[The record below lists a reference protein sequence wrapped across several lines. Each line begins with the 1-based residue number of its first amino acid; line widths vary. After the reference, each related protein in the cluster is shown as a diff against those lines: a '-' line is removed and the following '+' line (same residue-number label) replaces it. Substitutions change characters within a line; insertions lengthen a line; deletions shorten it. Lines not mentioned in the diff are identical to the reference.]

1 MSLLVG
7 CLPREGN
14 KDMKN
19 GTRKWLFCAVLV
31 VLLAGLTGMAAAKE
45 LLIGNM
51 QDISGP
57 TSVWGNAVTRGAEIA
72 IEKINAAGGI
82 DGAMLK
88 LVTMDTK
95 ANVQEAIKGYNSL
108 VSSGVVAVVG
118 PPVSNIGLAL
128 GPIANKAGVPVVGS
142 FIDPRVTVGEDGKPH
157 AAMFLMQPS
166 SIQYSEIMA
175 SYTIDV
181 LGLKKVGVLYDQS
194 NAFAVSLMKPYVDYI
209 KAAGGEIVSEQVYT
223 KGDKDFKTQL
233 LKIKDAG
240 ADCLY
245 FPNYIQDAVLA
256 MNQRKQVGLDVPVIG
271 GLDFA
276 PPFASLV
283 NDPEATNDIYLANNF
298 SETEPQLKEV
308 WEIYKTKYGEDPV
321 NKVFL
326 GYDKVLLI
334 REAMKLG
341 GGTSAAQVMA
351 GLSQVKDLQG
361 TTGVLT
367 ISPGTHQPV
376 GLSMVMYKIE
386 KGKYVE
392 LGRYVPEKHK

>member
-1 MSLLVG
+1 
-7 CLPREGN
+7 
-14 KDMKN
+14 MKN

-128 GPIANKAGVPVVGS
+128 GPIANRAGVPVVGS

-351 GLSQVKDLQG
+351 GLSQVKELQG

-367 ISPGTHQPV
+367 ISPETHQPV

>member
-1 MSLLVG
+1 
-7 CLPREGN
+7 
-14 KDMKN
+14 MKN
-19 GTRKWLFCAVLV
+19 GMGKWLFCAVLV
-31 VLLAGLTGMAAAKE
+31 AVLADFAGAASAKE
-45 LLIGNM
+45 ILIGNM

-108 VSSGVVAVVG
+108 VSSGAVAVVG

-128 GPIANKAGVPVVGS
+128 APIANKAGVPVVGS
-142 FIDPRVTVGEDGKPH
+142 FIDPRVTVGEDGKPQ

-181 LGLKKVGVLYDQS
+181 LGLRKVGVLYDQS
-194 NAFAVSLMKPYVDYI
+194 NAFAVSLMKPYVEYI

-233 LKIKDAG
+233 AKIKEAG

-245 FPNYIQDAVLA
+245 FPNYIQEAVLVT
-256 MNQRKQVGLDVPVIG
+256 NQRKQVGMDIPIIG

-283 NDPEATNDIYLANNF
+283 NDPEAADNIYLANNF
-298 SETEPQLKEV
+298 SEKEPQLKEV
-308 WEIYKTKYGEDPV
+308 WDIYKGKYGENPV

-326 GYDKVLLI
+326 GYDKILLI

-341 GGTSAAQVMA
+341 GGTSAPQVMA
-351 GLSQVKDLQG
+351 GMPQVKDLQG

-367 ISPGTHQPV
+367 ISPETHQPV

-386 KGKYVE
+386 KGAYAE
-392 LGRYVPEKHK
+392 LGRYVPEKHKK

>member
-1 MSLLVG
+1 
-7 CLPREGN
+7 
-14 KDMKN
+14 MKN

-31 VLLAGLTGMAAAKE
+31 VLLAGLTGMAVAKE

-181 LGLKKVGVLYDQS
+181 LGLKKVGVFYDQS

>member
-1 MSLLVG
+1 M
-7 CLPREGN
+7 R
-14 KDMKN
+14 
-19 GTRKWLFCAVLV
+19 
-31 VLLAGLTGMAAAKE
+31 TGMRKGLFVSAVCAAALVFSLPAWSAPKE
-45 LLIGNM
+45 IVIGNL

-72 IEKINAAGGI
+72 IEKINAAGGV

-88 LVTMDTK
+88 LITLDTK
-95 ANVQEAIKGYNSL
+95 ANVQEAIKAYNSL
-108 VSSGVVAVVG
+108 VSSQAVAVVG

-128 GPIANKAGVPVVGS
+128 APIANKAGVPLVGS
-142 FIDPRVTVGEDGKPH
+142 FIDPRVTVGEDGKPQT
-157 AAMFLMQPS
+157 AMFLMQPS

-175 SYTIDV
+175 GYTV
-181 LGLKKVGVLYDQS
+181 EKLGLKKVGVLYDQS
-194 NAFAVSLMKPYVDYI
+194 NAFAVSLLKPYVEYV
-209 KAAGGEIVSEQVYT
+209 KKAGGQIVSEQIYT
-223 KGDKDFKTQL
+223 KGDKDYKTQL
-233 LKIKDAG
+233 AKIKEAG

-256 MNQRKQVGLDVPVIG
+256 MKQRKQIGLNIPVIG

-283 NDPEATNDIYLANNF
+283 NDPEAADDIYLANNF
-298 SETEPQLKEV
+298 SEKEPQLAEV
-308 WEIYKTKYGEDPV
+308 WKIYKAKYNEDPV

-326 GYDKVLLI
+326 GYDKILLI
-334 REAMKLG
+334 REGMKLG
-341 GGTSAAQVMA
+341 GGTASAQIIA
-351 GLSQVKDLQG
+351 GLNKVANLQG

-367 ISPGTHQPV
+367 ISPETHQPT

-392 LGRYVPEKHK
+392 LGRYVPEGHKK

>member
-1 MSLLVG
+1 MRTG
-7 CLPREGN
+7 
-14 KDMKN
+14 M
-19 GTRKWLFCAVLV
+19 RKGLYVCAVC
-31 VLLAGLTGMAAAKE
+31 AAALVFSLPAWSAPKE
-45 LLIGNM
+45 IVIGNL

-72 IEKINAAGGI
+72 IEKINAAGGG

-88 LVTMDTK
+88 LITLDTK
-95 ANVQEAIKGYNSL
+95 ANVQEAIKAYNSL
-108 VSSGVVAVVG
+108 VSSQAVAVVG

-128 GPIANKAGVPVVGS
+128 APIANKAGVPLVGS
-142 FIDPRVTVGEDGKPH
+142 FIDPRVTVGEDGKAQH
-157 AAMFLMQPS
+157 AMFLMQPS

-175 SYTIDV
+175 GYTV
-181 LGLKKVGVLYDQS
+181 EKLGLKKVGVLYDQS
-194 NAFAVSLMKPYVDYI
+194 NAFAVSLLKPYVEYV
-209 KAAGGEIVSEQVYT
+209 KKAGGQIVSEQIYT
-223 KGDKDFKTQL
+223 KGDKDYKTQL
-233 LKIKDAG
+233 TKIKEAG

-256 MNQRKQVGLDVPVIG
+256 MKQRKQIGLNIPVIG

-283 NDPEATNDIYLANNF
+283 NDPEAADDIYLANNF
-298 SETEPQLKEV
+298 SEKEPQLSDV
-308 WEIYKTKYGEDPV
+308 WKTYKAKFNEDPV

-326 GYDKVLLI
+326 GYDKILLI
-334 REAMKLG
+334 REGMRLG
-341 GGTSAAQVMA
+341 GGTASAQIIA
-351 GLSQVKDLQG
+351 GLNKVANLQG

-367 ISPGTHQPV
+367 ISPETHQPT

-392 LGRYVPEKHK
+392 LGRYVPEGHKK

>member
-1 MSLLVG
+1 
-7 CLPREGN
+7 
-14 KDMKN
+14 MKN

-351 GLSQVKDLQG
+351 GLSQVKELQG

-367 ISPGTHQPV
+367 ISPETHQPV

>member
-1 MSLLVG
+1 MKKS
-7 CLPREGN
+7 
-14 KDMKN
+14 MKN
-19 GTRKWLFCAVLV
+19 WLCTTAILG
-31 VLLAGLTGMAAAKE
+31 LAMVPAIPGIGIAKE
-45 LLIGNM
+45 ILIGNM

-72 IEKINAAGGI
+72 VEKINADGGI
-82 DGAMLK
+82 DGTALK

-128 GPIANKAGVPVVGS
+128 APIANKAGVPVVGS
-142 FIDPRVTVGEDGKPH
+142 FIDPRVTVGEDGKPQ

-166 SIQYSEIMA
+166 SVQYSEIMA
-175 SYTIDV
+175 SYTV
-181 LGLKKVGVLYDQS
+181 EKLGLKKVGILYDQS
-194 NAFAVSLMKPYVDYI
+194 NAFAVSLLKPYVEYV
-209 KAAGGEIVSEQVYT
+209 KSAGGEIVSEQVYA

-233 LKIKDAG
+233 AKIKASG

-256 MNQRKQVGLDVPVIG
+256 MKQRRQVGLDVPVIG

-283 NDPEATNDIYLANNF
+283 NDSEAADNIYLANNF
-298 SETEPQLKEV
+298 SEKEPQLQEV
-308 WEIYKTKYGEDPV
+308 WRIYRDKFKEDPV

-326 GYDKVLLI
+326 GYDKILLI
-334 REAMKLG
+334 GEAMKLG
-341 GGTSAAQVMA
+341 GGTSAANVQA
-351 GLSQVKDLQG
+351 GLSKVKDLQG

-367 ISPGTHQPV
+367 ISPATHQPV

-386 KGKYVE
+386 KGQYVE
-392 LGRYVPEKHK
+392 LGRYVPAKHQK

>member
-1 MSLLVG
+1 M
-7 CLPREGN
+7 R
-14 KDMKN
+14 
-19 GTRKWLFCAVLV
+19 
-31 VLLAGLTGMAAAKE
+31 TGMRKGLFVSAVCAAALVFSLSAQSAPKE
-45 LLIGNM
+45 IVIGNL

-72 IEKINAAGGI
+72 IEKINAAGGV

-88 LVTMDTK
+88 LITLDTK
-95 ANVQEAIKGYNSL
+95 ANVQEAIKAYNSL
-108 VSSGVVAVVG
+108 VSSQAVAVVG

-128 GPIANKAGVPVVGS
+128 APIANKAGVPLVGS
-142 FIDPRVTVGEDGKPH
+142 FIDPRVTVGEDGKPQH
-157 AAMFLMQPS
+157 AMFLMQPS

-175 SYTIDV
+175 GYTV
-181 LGLKKVGVLYDQS
+181 EKLGLKKVGVLYDQS
-194 NAFAVSLMKPYVDYI
+194 NAFAVSLLKPYVEYV
-209 KAAGGEIVSEQVYT
+209 KKAGGQIVSEQIYT
-223 KGDKDFKTQL
+223 KGDKDYKTQL
-233 LKIKDAG
+233 TKIKEAG

-256 MNQRKQVGLDVPVIG
+256 MKQRKQIGLNIPVIG

-283 NDPEATNDIYLANNF
+283 NDPEAADDIYLANNF
-298 SETEPQLKEV
+298 SEKEPQLSDV
-308 WEIYKTKYGEDPV
+308 WKTYKAKFNEDPV

-326 GYDKVLLI
+326 GYDKILLI
-334 REAMKLG
+334 REGMKLG
-341 GGTSAAQVMA
+341 GGTASAQIIA
-351 GLSQVKDLQG
+351 GLNKVANLQG

-367 ISPGTHQPV
+367 ISPETHQPT

-392 LGRYVPEKHK
+392 LGRYVPEGHKK

>member
-1 MSLLVG
+1 MRTG
-7 CLPREGN
+7 
-14 KDMKN
+14 M
-19 GTRKWLFCAVLV
+19 RKGLYVCAVC
-31 VLLAGLTGMAAAKE
+31 AAALVFSLPAWSAPKE
-45 LLIGNM
+45 IVIGNL

-72 IEKINAAGGI
+72 IEKINAAGGV

-88 LVTMDTK
+88 LITLDTK
-95 ANVQEAIKGYNSL
+95 ANVQEAIKAYNSL
-108 VSSGVVAVVG
+108 VSSQAVAVVG

-128 GPIANKAGVPVVGS
+128 APIANKAGVPLVGS
-142 FIDPRVTVGEDGKPH
+142 FIDPRVTVGEDGK
-157 AAMFLMQPS
+157 AQRAMFLMQPS

-175 SYTIDV
+175 GYTV
-181 LGLKKVGVLYDQS
+181 EKLGLKKVGVLYDQS
-194 NAFAVSLMKPYVDYI
+194 NAFAVSLLKPYVEYV
-209 KAAGGEIVSEQVYT
+209 KKAGGQIVSEQIYT
-223 KGDKDFKTQL
+223 KGDKDYKTQL
-233 LKIKDAG
+233 AKIKEAG

-256 MNQRKQVGLDVPVIG
+256 MKQRKQIGLNIPVIG

-283 NDPEATNDIYLANNF
+283 NDPEAADDIYLANNF
-298 SETEPQLKEV
+298 SEKEPQLSDV
-308 WEIYKTKYGEDPV
+308 WKTYKAKFNEDPV

-326 GYDKVLLI
+326 GYDKILLI
-334 REAMKLG
+334 REGMKLG
-341 GGTSAAQVMA
+341 GGTASAQIIA
-351 GLSQVKDLQG
+351 GLSKVANLQG

-367 ISPGTHQPV
+367 ISPETHQPT

-392 LGRYVPEKHK
+392 LGRYVPKGHKK

>member
-1 MSLLVG
+1 
-7 CLPREGN
+7 
-14 KDMKN
+14 MKN

-88 LVTMDTK
+88 LITMDTK

-351 GLSQVKDLQG
+351 GLSQVKELQG

-367 ISPGTHQPV
+367 ISPETHQPV

>member
-1 MSLLVG
+1 MRTG
-7 CLPREGN
+7 
-14 KDMKN
+14 M
-19 GTRKWLFCAVLV
+19 RKGLFVCAVC
-31 VLLAGLTGMAAAKE
+31 AAALVFSLPAWSAPKE
-45 LLIGNM
+45 IVIGNL

-72 IEKINAAGGI
+72 IEKINAAGGV

-88 LVTMDTK
+88 LVTLDTK
-95 ANVQEAIKGYNSL
+95 ANVQEAIKAYNSL
-108 VSSGVVAVVG
+108 VSSQAVAVVG

-128 GPIANKAGVPVVGS
+128 APIANKAGVPLVGS
-142 FIDPRVTVGEDGKPH
+142 FIDPRVTVGEDGKAQP
-157 AAMFLMQPS
+157 AMFLMQPS

-175 SYTIDV
+175 GYTV
-181 LGLKKVGVLYDQS
+181 EKLGLKKVGVLYDQS
-194 NAFAVSLMKPYVDYI
+194 NAFAVSLLKPYVEYV
-209 KAAGGEIVSEQVYT
+209 KKAGGRIVSEQIYT
-223 KGDKDFKTQL
+223 KGDKDYKTQL
-233 LKIKDAG
+233 AKIKEAG

-256 MNQRKQVGLDVPVIG
+256 MKQRKQIGMNIPVIG

-283 NDPEATNDIYLANNF
+283 NDPEAADDIYLANNF
-298 SETEPQLKEV
+298 SEKEPQLTEV
-308 WEIYKTKYGEDPV
+308 WKIYRAKYNEDPV

-326 GYDKVLLI
+326 GYDKILLI
-334 REAMKLG
+334 REGMKLG
-341 GGTSAAQVMA
+341 GGTTSAQIIA
-351 GLSQVKDLQG
+351 GLNKVTNLQA

-367 ISPGTHQPV
+367 ISPKTHQPT

-392 LGRYVPEKHK
+392 LGRYVPEGHKK

>member
-1 MSLLVG
+1 MRTG
-7 CLPREGN
+7 
-14 KDMKN
+14 M
-19 GTRKWLFCAVLV
+19 RKVLYVCAVC
-31 VLLAGLTGMAAAKE
+31 AAALVFSLPAWSAPKE
-45 LLIGNM
+45 IVIGNL

-72 IEKINAAGGI
+72 IEKINAAGGV

-88 LVTMDTK
+88 LITLDTK
-95 ANVQEAIKGYNSL
+95 ANVQEAIKAYNSL
-108 VSSGVVAVVG
+108 VSSQAVAVVG

-128 GPIANKAGVPVVGS
+128 APIANKAGVPLVGS
-142 FIDPRVTVGEDGKPH
+142 FIDPRVTVGEDGKAQH
-157 AAMFLMQPS
+157 AMFLMQPS

-175 SYTIDV
+175 GYTV
-181 LGLKKVGVLYDQS
+181 EKLGLKKVGVLYDQS
-194 NAFAVSLMKPYVDYI
+194 NAFAVSLLKPYVEYV
-209 KAAGGEIVSEQVYT
+209 KKAGGQIVSEQIYT
-223 KGDKDFKTQL
+223 KGDKDYKTQL
-233 LKIKDAG
+233 TKIKEAG

-256 MNQRKQVGLDVPVIG
+256 MKQRKQIGLNIPVIG

-283 NDPEATNDIYLANNF
+283 NDPEAADDIYLANNF
-298 SETEPQLKEV
+298 SEKEPQLSDV
-308 WEIYKTKYGEDPV
+308 WKTYKAKFNEDPV

-326 GYDKVLLI
+326 GYDKILLI
-334 REAMKLG
+334 REGMKLG
-341 GGTSAAQVMA
+341 GGTASAQIIA
-351 GLSQVKDLQG
+351 GLNKVANLQG

-367 ISPGTHQPV
+367 ISPETHQPT

-392 LGRYVPEKHK
+392 LGRYVPKGHKK

>member
-1 MSLLVG
+1 
-7 CLPREGN
+7 
-14 KDMKN
+14 MKN

-351 GLSQVKDLQG
+351 GLSQVKELQG

-367 ISPGTHQPV
+367 ISPETHQPV

-386 KGKYVE
+386 NGKYVE
-392 LGRYVPEKHK
+392 LGRYVPEKHKEPSRSLAYP

>member
-1 MSLLVG
+1 MRTG
-7 CLPREGN
+7 
-14 KDMKN
+14 M
-19 GTRKWLFCAVLV
+19 RKVLYVCAVC
-31 VLLAGLTGMAAAKE
+31 AAALVFSLPAWSAPKE
-45 LLIGNM
+45 IVIGNL

-72 IEKINAAGGI
+72 IEKINAAGGV

-88 LVTMDTK
+88 LITLDTK
-95 ANVQEAIKGYNSL
+95 ANVQEAIKAYNSL
-108 VSSGVVAVVG
+108 VSSQAVAVVG

-128 GPIANKAGVPVVGS
+128 APIANKAGVPLVGS
-142 FIDPRVTVGEDGKPH
+142 FIDPRVTVGEDGKAQH
-157 AAMFLMQPS
+157 AMFLMQPS

-175 SYTIDV
+175 GYTV
-181 LGLKKVGVLYDQS
+181 EKLGLKKVGVLYDQS
-194 NAFAVSLMKPYVDYI
+194 NAFAVSLLKPYVEYV
-209 KAAGGEIVSEQVYT
+209 KKAGGQIVSEQIYT
-223 KGDKDFKTQL
+223 KGDKDYKTQL
-233 LKIKDAG
+233 AKIKEAG

-256 MNQRKQVGLDVPVIG
+256 MKQRKQIGLNIPVIG

-283 NDPEATNDIYLANNF
+283 NDPEAADDIYLANNF
-298 SETEPQLKEV
+298 SEKEPQLSDV
-308 WEIYKTKYGEDPV
+308 WKTYKAKFNEDPV

-326 GYDKVLLI
+326 GYDKILLI
-334 REAMKLG
+334 REGMKLG
-341 GGTSAAQVMA
+341 GGTASAQIIA
-351 GLSQVKDLQG
+351 GLNKVANLQG

-367 ISPGTHQPV
+367 ISPETHQPT

-392 LGRYVPEKHK
+392 LGRYVPEGHKK

>member
-308 WEIYKTKYGEDPV
+308 WDVYKTKYGENPV

-334 REAMKLG
+334 QEAMKLG

-351 GLSQVKDLQG
+351 GLSQVKELQG

-367 ISPGTHQPV
+367 ISPETHQPV

>member
-1 MSLLVG
+1 MRTG
-7 CLPREGN
+7 
-14 KDMKN
+14 M
-19 GTRKWLFCAVLV
+19 RKGLYVCAVC
-31 VLLAGLTGMAAAKE
+31 AAALVFSLPAWSAPKE
-45 LLIGNM
+45 IVIGNL

-72 IEKINAAGGI
+72 IEKINAAGGV

-88 LVTMDTK
+88 LITLDTK
-95 ANVQEAIKGYNSL
+95 ANVQEAIKAYNSL
-108 VSSGVVAVVG
+108 VSSQAVAVVG

-128 GPIANKAGVPVVGS
+128 APIANKAGVPLVGS
-142 FIDPRVTVGEDGKPH
+142 FIDPRVTVGEDGKPQT
-157 AAMFLMQPS
+157 AMFLMQPS

-175 SYTIDV
+175 GYTV
-181 LGLKKVGVLYDQS
+181 EKLGLKKVGVLYDQS
-194 NAFAVSLMKPYVDYI
+194 NAFAVSLLKPYVEYV
-209 KAAGGEIVSEQVYT
+209 KKAGGQIVSEQIYT
-223 KGDKDFKTQL
+223 KGDKDYKTQL
-233 LKIKDAG
+233 AKIKEAG

-256 MNQRKQVGLDVPVIG
+256 MKQRKQIGLNIPVIG

-283 NDPEATNDIYLANNF
+283 NDPEAADDIYLANNF
-298 SETEPQLKEV
+298 SEKEPQLSDV
-308 WEIYKTKYGEDPV
+308 WKTYKAKFNEDPV

-326 GYDKVLLI
+326 GYDKILLI
-334 REAMKLG
+334 REGMKLG
-341 GGTSAAQVMA
+341 GGTASAQIIA
-351 GLSQVKDLQG
+351 GLSKVKNLQG

-367 ISPGTHQPV
+367 ISPETHQPT

-392 LGRYVPEKHK
+392 LGRYVPEGHKK

>member
-1 MSLLVG
+1 MRTG
-7 CLPREGN
+7 
-14 KDMKN
+14 M
-19 GTRKWLFCAVLV
+19 RKVLYVCAVC
-31 VLLAGLTGMAAAKE
+31 AAALVFSLPAWSAPKE
-45 LLIGNM
+45 IVIGNL

-72 IEKINAAGGI
+72 IEKINAAGGV

-88 LVTMDTK
+88 LITLDTK
-95 ANVQEAIKGYNSL
+95 ANVQEAIKAYNSL
-108 VSSGVVAVVG
+108 VSSQAVAVVG

-128 GPIANKAGVPVVGS
+128 APIANKAGVPLVGS
-142 FIDPRVTVGEDGKPH
+142 FIDPRVTVGEDGKAQH
-157 AAMFLMQPS
+157 AMFLMQPS

-175 SYTIDV
+175 GYTV
-181 LGLKKVGVLYDQS
+181 EKLGLKKVGVLYDQS
-194 NAFAVSLMKPYVDYI
+194 NAFAVSLLKPYVEYV
-209 KAAGGEIVSEQVYT
+209 KKAGGQIVSEQIYT
-223 KGDKDFKTQL
+223 KGDKDYKTQL
-233 LKIKDAG
+233 TKIKEAG

-256 MNQRKQVGLDVPVIG
+256 MKQRKQIGLNIPVIG

-283 NDPEATNDIYLANNF
+283 NDPEAADDIYLANNF
-298 SETEPQLKEV
+298 SEKEPQLSDV
-308 WEIYKTKYGEDPV
+308 WKTYKAKFNEDPV

-326 GYDKVLLI
+326 GYDKILLI
-334 REAMKLG
+334 REGMKLG
-341 GGTSAAQVMA
+341 GGTASAQIIA
-351 GLSQVKDLQG
+351 GLNKVANLQG

-367 ISPGTHQPV
+367 ISPETHQPT

-392 LGRYVPEKHK
+392 LGRYVPEGHKK

>member
-1 MSLLVG
+1 MRTG
-7 CLPREGN
+7 
-14 KDMKN
+14 M
-19 GTRKWLFCAVLV
+19 RKGLYVCAVC
-31 VLLAGLTGMAAAKE
+31 AAALVFSLPAWSAPKE
-45 LLIGNM
+45 IVIGNL

-72 IEKINAAGGI
+72 IEKINASGGV

-88 LVTMDTK
+88 LITLDTK
-95 ANVQEAIKGYNSL
+95 ANVQEAIKAYNSL
-108 VSSGVVAVVG
+108 VSSQAVAVVG

-128 GPIANKAGVPVVGS
+128 APIANKAGVPLVGS
-142 FIDPRVTVGEDGKPH
+142 FIDPRVTVGEDGK
-157 AAMFLMQPS
+157 AQTAMFLMQPS

-175 SYTIDV
+175 GYTV
-181 LGLKKVGVLYDQS
+181 EKLGLKKVGVLYDQS
-194 NAFAVSLMKPYVDYI
+194 NAFAVSLLKPYVEYV
-209 KAAGGEIVSEQVYT
+209 KKAGGQIVSEQIYT
-223 KGDKDFKTQL
+223 KGDKDYKTQL
-233 LKIKDAG
+233 TKIKEAG

-256 MNQRKQVGLDVPVIG
+256 MKQRKQIGLNIPVIG

-283 NDPEATNDIYLANNF
+283 NDPEAADDIYLANNF
-298 SETEPQLKEV
+298 SEKEPQLAEV
-308 WEIYKTKYGEDPV
+308 WKIYKAKFNEDPV

-326 GYDKVLLI
+326 GYDKILLI
-334 REAMKLG
+334 REGMKLG
-341 GGTSAAQVMA
+341 GGTSSAQIIA
-351 GLSQVKDLQG
+351 GLNKVTNLQG

-367 ISPGTHQPV
+367 ISPETHQPT

-392 LGRYVPEKHK
+392 LGRYVPEGHKK

>member
-1 MSLLVG
+1 M
-7 CLPREGN
+7 R
-14 KDMKN
+14 
-19 GTRKWLFCAVLV
+19 
-31 VLLAGLTGMAAAKE
+31 TGMRKGLFVSAVCAAALVFSLPAWSAPKE
-45 LLIGNM
+45 IVIGNL

-72 IEKINAAGGI
+72 IEKINASGGV

-88 LVTMDTK
+88 LVTLDTK
-95 ANVQEAIKGYNSL
+95 ANVQEAIKAYNSL
-108 VSSGVVAVVG
+108 VSSQAVAVVG

-128 GPIANKAGVPVVGS
+128 APIANKAGVPLVGS
-142 FIDPRVTVGEDGKPH
+142 FIDPRVTVGEDGKPQT
-157 AAMFLMQPS
+157 AMFLMQPS

-175 SYTIDV
+175 GYTV
-181 LGLKKVGVLYDQS
+181 EKLGLKKVGVLYDQS
-194 NAFAVSLMKPYVDYI
+194 NAFAVSLLKPYVEYV
-209 KAAGGEIVSEQVYT
+209 KKAGGQIVSEQIYT
-223 KGDKDFKTQL
+223 KGDKDYKTQL
-233 LKIKDAG
+233 AKIKEAG

-256 MNQRKQVGLDVPVIG
+256 MKQRKQIGLNIPVIG

-283 NDPEATNDIYLANNF
+283 NDPEAADDIYLANNF
-298 SETEPQLKEV
+298 SEKEPQLAEV
-308 WEIYKTKYGEDPV
+308 WKIYKAKYNEDPV

-326 GYDKVLLI
+326 GYDKILLI
-334 REAMKLG
+334 REGMKLG
-341 GGTSAAQVMA
+341 GGTASAQIIA
-351 GLSQVKDLQG
+351 GLNKVTNLQG

-367 ISPGTHQPV
+367 ISPETHQPT

-392 LGRYVPEKHK
+392 LGRYVPEGHKK

>member
-1 MSLLVG
+1 MRTG
-7 CLPREGN
+7 
-14 KDMKN
+14 M
-19 GTRKWLFCAVLV
+19 RKGLYVCAVC
-31 VLLAGLTGMAAAKE
+31 AAALVFSLPAWSAPKE
-45 LLIGNM
+45 IVIGNL

-72 IEKINAAGGI
+72 IEKINAAGGV

-88 LVTMDTK
+88 LITLDTK
-95 ANVQEAIKGYNSL
+95 ANVQEAIKAYNSL
-108 VSSGVVAVVG
+108 VSSQAVAVVG

-128 GPIANKAGVPVVGS
+128 APIANKAGVPLVGS
-142 FIDPRVTVGEDGKPH
+142 FIDPRVTVGEDGKAQH
-157 AAMFLMQPS
+157 AMFLMQPS

-175 SYTIDV
+175 GYTV
-181 LGLKKVGVLYDQS
+181 EKLGLKKVGVLYDQS
-194 NAFAVSLMKPYVDYI
+194 NAFAVSLLKPYVEYV
-209 KAAGGEIVSEQVYT
+209 KKAGGQIVSEQIYT
-223 KGDKDFKTQL
+223 KGDKDYKTQL
-233 LKIKDAG
+233 TKIKEAG

-256 MNQRKQVGLDVPVIG
+256 MKQRKQIGLNIPVIG

-283 NDPEATNDIYLANNF
+283 NDPEAADDIYLANNF
-298 SETEPQLKEV
+298 SEKEPQLSDV
-308 WEIYKTKYGEDPV
+308 WKTYKAKFNEDPV

-326 GYDKVLLI
+326 GYDKILLI
-334 REAMKLG
+334 REGMKRG
-341 GGTSAAQVMA
+341 GGTASAQIIA
-351 GLSQVKDLQG
+351 GLNKVANLQG

-367 ISPGTHQPV
+367 ISPETHQPT

-392 LGRYVPEKHK
+392 LGRYVPEGHKK

>member
-1 MSLLVG
+1 
-7 CLPREGN
+7 
-14 KDMKN
+14 MKN

-351 GLSQVKDLQG
+351 GLSQVKELQG

-367 ISPGTHQPV
+367 ISPETHQPV

-392 LGRYVPEKHK
+392 LGRYVPEKHKEPSRSLAYP

>member
-1 MSLLVG
+1 MRTG
-7 CLPREGN
+7 
-14 KDMKN
+14 M
-19 GTRKWLFCAVLV
+19 RKGLYVCAVC
-31 VLLAGLTGMAAAKE
+31 AAALVFSLPAWSAPKE
-45 LLIGNM
+45 IVIGNL

-72 IEKINAAGGI
+72 IEKINAAGGV

-88 LVTMDTK
+88 LVTLDTK
-95 ANVQEAIKGYNSL
+95 ANVQEAIKAYNSL
-108 VSSGVVAVVG
+108 VSSQAVAVVG

-128 GPIANKAGVPVVGS
+128 APIANKAGVPLVGS
-142 FIDPRVTVGEDGKPH
+142 FIDPRVTVGEDGKPQT
-157 AAMFLMQPS
+157 AMFLMQPS

-175 SYTIDV
+175 GYTV
-181 LGLKKVGVLYDQS
+181 EKLGLKKVGVLYDQS
-194 NAFAVSLMKPYVDYI
+194 NAFAVSLLKPYVEYV
-209 KAAGGEIVSEQVYT
+209 KKAGGQIVSEQIYT
-223 KGDKDFKTQL
+223 KGDKDYKTQL
-233 LKIKDAG
+233 TKIKEAG

-256 MNQRKQVGLDVPVIG
+256 MKQRKQIGLNIPVIG

-283 NDPEATNDIYLANNF
+283 NDPEAADDIYLANNV
-298 SETEPQLKEV
+298 SEKEPQLSDV
-308 WEIYKTKYGEDPV
+308 WKTYKAKFNEDPV

-326 GYDKVLLI
+326 GYDKILLI
-334 REAMKLG
+334 REGMKLG
-341 GGTSAAQVMA
+341 GGTASAQIIA
-351 GLSQVKDLQG
+351 GLNKVANLQG

-367 ISPGTHQPV
+367 ISPETHQPT

-392 LGRYVPEKHK
+392 LGRYVPKGHKK

>member
-1 MSLLVG
+1 
-7 CLPREGN
+7 
-14 KDMKN
+14 MKN

-57 TSVWGNAVTRGAEIA
+57 TSVWENAVTRGAEIA

-181 LGLKKVGVLYDQS
+181 LGLKKVSVLYDQS

-351 GLSQVKDLQG
+351 GLSQVKELQG

-367 ISPGTHQPV
+367 ISPETHQPV

>member
-1 MSLLVG
+1 MRTG
-7 CLPREGN
+7 
-14 KDMKN
+14 M
-19 GTRKWLFCAVLV
+19 RKGLYVCAVC
-31 VLLAGLTGMAAAKE
+31 AAALVFSLPAWSAPKE
-45 LLIGNM
+45 IVIGNL

-72 IEKINAAGGI
+72 IEKINAAGGV

-88 LVTMDTK
+88 LITLDTK
-95 ANVQEAIKGYNSL
+95 ANVQEAIKAYNSL
-108 VSSGVVAVVG
+108 VSSQAVAVVG

-128 GPIANKAGVPVVGS
+128 APIANKAGVPLVGS
-142 FIDPRVTVGEDGKPH
+142 FIDPRVTVGEDGK
-157 AAMFLMQPS
+157 AQTAMFLMQPS

-175 SYTIDV
+175 GYTV
-181 LGLKKVGVLYDQS
+181 EKLGLKKVGVLYDQS
-194 NAFAVSLMKPYVDYI
+194 NAFAVSLLKPYVEYV
-209 KAAGGEIVSEQVYT
+209 KKAGGQIVSEQIYT
-223 KGDKDFKTQL
+223 KGDKDYKTQL
-233 LKIKDAG
+233 TKIKEAG

-256 MNQRKQVGLDVPVIG
+256 MKQRKQIGLNIPVIG

-283 NDPEATNDIYLANNF
+283 NDPEAADDIYLANNF
-298 SETEPQLKEV
+298 SEKEPQLSEV
-308 WEIYKTKYGEDPV
+308 WKTYKAKFNEDPV

-326 GYDKVLLI
+326 GYDKILLI
-334 REAMKLG
+334 REGMKLG
-341 GGTSAAQVMA
+341 GGTASAQIIA
-351 GLSQVKDLQG
+351 GLNKVANLQG

-367 ISPGTHQPV
+367 ISPETHQPT

-392 LGRYVPEKHK
+392 LGRYVPEGHKK

>member
-1 MSLLVG
+1 MRTG
-7 CLPREGN
+7 
-14 KDMKN
+14 M
-19 GTRKWLFCAVLV
+19 RKGLYVCAVC
-31 VLLAGLTGMAAAKE
+31 AAALVFSLPAWSAPKE
-45 LLIGNM
+45 IVIGNL

-72 IEKINAAGGI
+72 IEKINAAGGV

-88 LVTMDTK
+88 LITLDTK
-95 ANVQEAIKGYNSL
+95 ANVQEAIKAYNSL
-108 VSSGVVAVVG
+108 VSSQAVAVVG

-128 GPIANKAGVPVVGS
+128 APIANKAGVPLVGS
-142 FIDPRVTVGEDGKPH
+142 FIDPRVTVGEDGK
-157 AAMFLMQPS
+157 AQTAMFLMQPS

-175 SYTIDV
+175 GYTV
-181 LGLKKVGVLYDQS
+181 EKLGLKKVGVLYDQS
-194 NAFAVSLMKPYVDYI
+194 NAFAVSLLKPYVEYV
-209 KAAGGEIVSEQVYT
+209 KKAGGQIVSEQIYT
-223 KGDKDFKTQL
+223 KGDKDYKTQL
-233 LKIKDAG
+233 AKIKEAG

-256 MNQRKQVGLDVPVIG
+256 MKQRKQIGLNIPVIG

-283 NDPEATNDIYLANNF
+283 NDPEAADDIYLANNF
-298 SETEPQLKEV
+298 SEKEPQLTEV
-308 WEIYKTKYGEDPV
+308 WKAYRAKFNEDPV

-326 GYDKVLLI
+326 GYDKILLI
-334 REAMKLG
+334 REGMKLG
-341 GGTSAAQVMA
+341 GGTASAQIIA
-351 GLSQVKDLQG
+351 GLSKVANLQG

-367 ISPGTHQPV
+367 ISPETHQPT

-392 LGRYVPEKHK
+392 LGRYVPEGHKK

>member
-1 MSLLVG
+1 MRTG
-7 CLPREGN
+7 
-14 KDMKN
+14 M
-19 GTRKWLFCAVLV
+19 RKVLYVCAVC
-31 VLLAGLTGMAAAKE
+31 AAALVFSLPAWSAPKE
-45 LLIGNM
+45 IVIGNL

-72 IEKINAAGGI
+72 IEKINAAGGV

-88 LVTMDTK
+88 LITLDTK
-95 ANVQEAIKGYNSL
+95 ANVQEAIKAYNSL
-108 VSSGVVAVVG
+108 VSSQAVAVVG

-128 GPIANKAGVPVVGS
+128 APIANKAGVPLVGS
-142 FIDPRVTVGEDGKPH
+142 FIDPRVTVGEDGKAQH
-157 AAMFLMQPS
+157 AMFLMQPS

-175 SYTIDV
+175 GYTV
-181 LGLKKVGVLYDQS
+181 EKLGLKKVGVLYDQS
-194 NAFAVSLMKPYVDYI
+194 NAFAVSLLKPYVEYV
-209 KAAGGEIVSEQVYT
+209 KKAGGQIVSEQIYT
-223 KGDKDFKTQL
+223 KGDKDYKTQL
-233 LKIKDAG
+233 TKIKEAG

-256 MNQRKQVGLDVPVIG
+256 MKQRKQIGLNIPVIG

-283 NDPEATNDIYLANNF
+283 NDPEAADDIYLANNF
-298 SETEPQLKEV
+298 SEKEPQLSDV
-308 WEIYKTKYGEDPV
+308 WKTYKAKFNEDPV

-326 GYDKVLLI
+326 GYDKILLI
-334 REAMKLG
+334 REGMKRG
-341 GGTSAAQVMA
+341 GGTTSAQIIA
-351 GLSQVKDLQG
+351 GLNKVANLQG

-367 ISPGTHQPV
+367 ISPETHQPT

-392 LGRYVPEKHK
+392 LGRYVPEGHKK

>member
-1 MSLLVG
+1 M
-7 CLPREGN
+7 R
-14 KDMKN
+14 
-19 GTRKWLFCAVLV
+19 
-31 VLLAGLTGMAAAKE
+31 TGMRKGLFVSAVCAAALVFSLPAWSAPKE
-45 LLIGNM
+45 IVIGNL

-72 IEKINAAGGI
+72 IEKINAAGGV

-88 LVTMDTK
+88 LITLDTK
-95 ANVQEAIKGYNSL
+95 ANVQEAIKAYNSL
-108 VSSGVVAVVG
+108 VSSQAVAVVG

-128 GPIANKAGVPVVGS
+128 APIANKAGVPLVGS
-142 FIDPRVTVGEDGKPH
+142 FIDPRVTVGEDGKPQT
-157 AAMFLMQPS
+157 AMFLMQPS

-175 SYTIDV
+175 GYTV
-181 LGLKKVGVLYDQS
+181 EKLGLKKVGVLYDQS
-194 NAFAVSLMKPYVDYI
+194 NAFAVSLLKPYVEYV
-209 KAAGGEIVSEQVYT
+209 KKAGGQIVSEQIYT
-223 KGDKDFKTQL
+223 KGDKDYKTQL
-233 LKIKDAG
+233 TKIKEAG

-256 MNQRKQVGLDVPVIG
+256 MKQRKQIGLNIPVIG

-283 NDPEATNDIYLANNF
+283 NDPEAADDIYLANNF
-298 SETEPQLKEV
+298 SEKEPQLAEV
-308 WEIYKTKYGEDPV
+308 WKIYKAKYNEDPV

-326 GYDKVLLI
+326 GYDKILLI
-334 REAMKLG
+334 REGMKLG
-341 GGTSAAQVMA
+341 GGTASAQIIA
-351 GLSQVKDLQG
+351 GLSKVKNLQG

-367 ISPGTHQPV
+367 ISPETHQPT

-392 LGRYVPEKHK
+392 LGRYVPEGHKK

>member
-1 MSLLVG
+1 
-7 CLPREGN
+7 
-14 KDMKN
+14 MKN

-283 NDPEATNDIYLANNF
+283 NDSEATNDIYLANNF

-351 GLSQVKDLQG
+351 GLSQVKELQG

-367 ISPGTHQPV
+367 ISPETHQPV

>member
-1 MSLLVG
+1 M
-7 CLPREGN
+7 R
-14 KDMKN
+14 
-19 GTRKWLFCAVLV
+19 
-31 VLLAGLTGMAAAKE
+31 TGMRKGLFVSAVCAAALVFSLPAWSAPKE
-45 LLIGNM
+45 IVIGNL

-72 IEKINAAGGI
+72 IEKINAAGGV

-88 LVTMDTK
+88 LITLDTK
-95 ANVQEAIKGYNSL
+95 ANVQEAIKAYNSL
-108 VSSGVVAVVG
+108 VSSQAVAVVG

-128 GPIANKAGVPVVGS
+128 APIANKAGVPLVGS
-142 FIDPRVTVGEDGKPH
+142 FIDPRVTVGEDGKAQH
-157 AAMFLMQPS
+157 AMFLMQPS

-175 SYTIDV
+175 GYTV
-181 LGLKKVGVLYDQS
+181 EKLGLKKVGVLYDQS
-194 NAFAVSLMKPYVDYI
+194 NAFAVSLLKPYVEYV
-209 KAAGGEIVSEQVYT
+209 KKAGGQIVSEQIYT
-223 KGDKDFKTQL
+223 KGDKDYKTQL
-233 LKIKDAG
+233 TKIKEAG

-256 MNQRKQVGLDVPVIG
+256 MKQRKQIGLNIPVIG

-283 NDPEATNDIYLANNF
+283 NDPEAADDIYLANNF
-298 SETEPQLKEV
+298 SEKEPQLSDV
-308 WEIYKTKYGEDPV
+308 WKTYKAKFNEDPV

-326 GYDKVLLI
+326 GYDKILLI
-334 REAMKLG
+334 REGMKLG
-341 GGTSAAQVMA
+341 GGTASAQIIA
-351 GLSQVKDLQG
+351 GLNKVANLQG

-367 ISPGTHQPV
+367 ISPETHQPT

-392 LGRYVPEKHK
+392 LGRYVPKGHKK

>member
-1 MSLLVG
+1 MRTG
-7 CLPREGN
+7 
-14 KDMKN
+14 M
-19 GTRKWLFCAVLV
+19 RKGLYVCAVC
-31 VLLAGLTGMAAAKE
+31 AAALVFSLPAWSAPKE
-45 LLIGNM
+45 IVIGNL

-72 IEKINAAGGI
+72 IEKINAAGGV

-88 LVTMDTK
+88 LITLDTK
-95 ANVQEAIKGYNSL
+95 ANVQEAIKAYNSL
-108 VSSGVVAVVG
+108 VSSQAVAVVG

-128 GPIANKAGVPVVGS
+128 APIANKAGVPLVGS
-142 FIDPRVTVGEDGKPH
+142 FIDPRVTVGEDGKPQH
-157 AAMFLMQPS
+157 AMFLMQPS

-175 SYTIDV
+175 GYTV
-181 LGLKKVGVLYDQS
+181 EKLGLKKVGVLYDQS
-194 NAFAVSLMKPYVDYI
+194 NAFAVSLLKPYVEYV
-209 KAAGGEIVSEQVYT
+209 KKAGGQIVSEQIYT
-223 KGDKDFKTQL
+223 KGDKDYKTQL
-233 LKIKDAG
+233 TKIKEAG

-256 MNQRKQVGLDVPVIG
+256 MKQRKQIGLNIPVIG

-283 NDPEATNDIYLANNF
+283 NDPEAADDIYLANNF
-298 SETEPQLKEV
+298 SEKEPQLSDV
-308 WEIYKTKYGEDPV
+308 WKTYKAKFNEDPV

-326 GYDKVLLI
+326 GYDKILLI
-334 REAMKLG
+334 REGMKLG
-341 GGTSAAQVMA
+341 GGTASAQIIA
-351 GLSQVKDLQG
+351 GLNKVANLQG

-367 ISPGTHQPV
+367 ISPETHQPT

-392 LGRYVPEKHK
+392 LGRYVPEGHKK

>member
-1 MSLLVG
+1 MRTG
-7 CLPREGN
+7 
-14 KDMKN
+14 M
-19 GTRKWLFCAVLV
+19 RKVLYVCAVC
-31 VLLAGLTGMAAAKE
+31 AAALVFSLPAWSAPKE
-45 LLIGNM
+45 IVIGNL

-72 IEKINAAGGI
+72 IEKINAAGGV

-88 LVTMDTK
+88 LITLDTK
-95 ANVQEAIKGYNSL
+95 ANVQEAIKAYNSL
-108 VSSGVVAVVG
+108 VSSQAVAVVG

-128 GPIANKAGVPVVGS
+128 APIANKAGVPLVGS
-142 FIDPRVTVGEDGKPH
+142 FIDPRVTVGEDGKAQH
-157 AAMFLMQPS
+157 AMFLMQPS

-175 SYTIDV
+175 GYTV
-181 LGLKKVGVLYDQS
+181 EKLGLKKVGVLYDQS
-194 NAFAVSLMKPYVDYI
+194 NAFAVSLLKPYVEYV
-209 KAAGGEIVSEQVYT
+209 KKAGGQIVSEQIYT
-223 KGDKDFKTQL
+223 KGDKDYKTQL
-233 LKIKDAG
+233 TKIKEAG

-256 MNQRKQVGLDVPVIG
+256 MKQRKQIGLNIPVIG

-283 NDPEATNDIYLANNF
+283 NDPEAADDIYLANNF
-298 SETEPQLKEV
+298 SEKEPQLAEV
-308 WEIYKTKYGEDPV
+308 WKIYKAKYNEDPV

-326 GYDKVLLI
+326 GYDKILLI
-334 REAMKLG
+334 REGMKLG
-341 GGTSAAQVMA
+341 GGTASAQIIA
-351 GLSQVKDLQG
+351 GLNKVANLQG

-367 ISPGTHQPV
+367 ISPETHQPT

-392 LGRYVPEKHK
+392 LGRYVPEGHKK

>member
-1 MSLLVG
+1 MRTG
-7 CLPREGN
+7 
-14 KDMKN
+14 M
-19 GTRKWLFCAVLV
+19 RKGLYVCAVC
-31 VLLAGLTGMAAAKE
+31 AAALVFSLPAWSAPKE
-45 LLIGNM
+45 IVIGNL

-72 IEKINAAGGI
+72 IEKINASGGV

-88 LVTMDTK
+88 LITLDTK
-95 ANVQEAIKGYNSL
+95 ANVQEAIKAYNSL
-108 VSSGVVAVVG
+108 VSSQAVAVVG

-128 GPIANKAGVPVVGS
+128 APIANKAGVPLVGS
-142 FIDPRVTVGEDGKPH
+142 FIDPRVTVGEDGKAQH
-157 AAMFLMQPS
+157 AMFLMQPS

-175 SYTIDV
+175 GYTV
-181 LGLKKVGVLYDQS
+181 EKLGLKKVGVLYDQS
-194 NAFAVSLMKPYVDYI
+194 NAFAVSLLKPYVEYV
-209 KAAGGEIVSEQVYT
+209 KKAGGQIVSEQIYT
-223 KGDKDFKTQL
+223 KGDKDYKTQL
-233 LKIKDAG
+233 TKIKEAG

-256 MNQRKQVGLDVPVIG
+256 MKQRKQIGLNIPVIG

-283 NDPEATNDIYLANNF
+283 NDPEAADDIYLANNF
-298 SETEPQLKEV
+298 SEKEPQLSDV
-308 WEIYKTKYGEDPV
+308 WKTYKAKFNEDPV

-326 GYDKVLLI
+326 GYDKILLI
-334 REAMKLG
+334 REGMKLG
-341 GGTSAAQVMA
+341 GGTASAQIIA
-351 GLSQVKDLQG
+351 GLNKVANLQG

-367 ISPGTHQPV
+367 ISPETHQPT

-392 LGRYVPEKHK
+392 LGRYVPEGHKK

>member
-1 MSLLVG
+1 MRTG
-7 CLPREGN
+7 
-14 KDMKN
+14 M
-19 GTRKWLFCAVLV
+19 RKGLYVCAVC
-31 VLLAGLTGMAAAKE
+31 AAALVFSLPAWSAPKE
-45 LLIGNM
+45 IVIGNL

-72 IEKINAAGGI
+72 IEKINAAGGV

-88 LVTMDTK
+88 LVTLDTK
-95 ANVQEAIKGYNSL
+95 ANVQEAIKAYNSL
-108 VSSGVVAVVG
+108 VSSQAVAVVG

-128 GPIANKAGVPVVGS
+128 APIANKAGVPLVGS
-142 FIDPRVTVGEDGKPH
+142 FIDPRVTVGEDGKAQH
-157 AAMFLMQPS
+157 AMFLMQPS

-175 SYTIDV
+175 GYTV
-181 LGLKKVGVLYDQS
+181 EKLGLKKVGVLYDQS
-194 NAFAVSLMKPYVDYI
+194 NAFAVSLLKPYVEYV
-209 KAAGGEIVSEQVYT
+209 KKAGGQIVSEQIYT
-223 KGDKDFKTQL
+223 KGDKDYKTQL
-233 LKIKDAG
+233 TKIKEAG

-256 MNQRKQVGLDVPVIG
+256 MKQRKQIGLNIPVIG

-283 NDPEATNDIYLANNF
+283 NDPEAADDIYLANNF
-298 SETEPQLKEV
+298 SEKEPQLSDV
-308 WEIYKTKYGEDPV
+308 WKTYKAKFNEDPV

-326 GYDKVLLI
+326 GYDKILLI
-334 REAMKLG
+334 REGMKLG
-341 GGTSAAQVMA
+341 GGTASAQIIA
-351 GLSQVKDLQG
+351 GLNKVANLQG

-367 ISPGTHQPV
+367 ISPETHQPT

-392 LGRYVPEKHK
+392 LGRYVPEGHKK

>member
-1 MSLLVG
+1 MRTG
-7 CLPREGN
+7 
-14 KDMKN
+14 M
-19 GTRKWLFCAVLV
+19 RKGLYVCAVC
-31 VLLAGLTGMAAAKE
+31 AAALVFSLPAWSAPKE
-45 LLIGNM
+45 IVIGNL

-72 IEKINAAGGI
+72 IEKINAAGGV

-88 LVTMDTK
+88 LITLDTK
-95 ANVQEAIKGYNSL
+95 ANVQEAIKAYNSL
-108 VSSGVVAVVG
+108 VSSQAVAVVG

-128 GPIANKAGVPVVGS
+128 APIANKAGVPLVGS
-142 FIDPRVTVGEDGKPH
+142 FIDPRVTVGEDGKAQH
-157 AAMFLMQPS
+157 AMFLMQPS

-175 SYTIDV
+175 GYTV
-181 LGLKKVGVLYDQS
+181 EKLGLKKVGVLYDQS
-194 NAFAVSLMKPYVDYI
+194 NAFAVSLLKPYVEYV
-209 KAAGGEIVSEQVYT
+209 KKAGGQIVSEQIYT
-223 KGDKDFKTQL
+223 KGDKDYKTQL
-233 LKIKDAG
+233 TKIKEAG

-256 MNQRKQVGLDVPVIG
+256 MKQRKQIGLNIPVIG

-283 NDPEATNDIYLANNF
+283 NDPEAADDIYLANNF
-298 SETEPQLKEV
+298 SEKEPQLSDV
-308 WEIYKTKYGEDPV
+308 WKTYKAKFNEDPV

-326 GYDKVLLI
+326 GYDKILLI
-334 REAMKLG
+334 REGMKLG
-341 GGTSAAQVMA
+341 GGTASAQIIA
-351 GLSQVKDLQG
+351 GLNKVANLQG

-367 ISPGTHQPV
+367 ISPETHQPT

-392 LGRYVPEKHK
+392 LGRYVPKGHKK